1 MGGRIASTAA
11 LAAWAFCVQP
21 AAAGTALVFDY
32 EDGHV
37 LYAEDLDAPWYPASL
52 TKMMTAYLVFTAI
65 RDKRATKETKIFIS
79 PAANK
84 QPPTRLGLKIGKDI
98 TLDQALHALI
108 MRSANDVAVAIAET
122 LGGDEASFVKQMN
135 QTAARLGM
143 AHTHF
148 INPHGLPAE
157 QQVTTARDMGLLAQ
171 ALLRD
176 FPEEAPLYAQTQAT
190 IHKITIG
197 THNALLTGFPGG
209 DGIKTGY
216 TCASGYNLVA
226 SATRDGR
233 KLIAVMLGESRA
245 ATPALRAP
253 RPCSRTAFAR
263 VQWKSAFPIAA
274 RRELSRATWSAPD
287 SSPTPLMLERF
298 RDCKAPPPPPPEV
311 TASAANAAGDGHRG
325 RSEPGEEGL
334 RDQVRERRRRE
345 KEKAPPAPRL
355 IAPLRASPR
364 SHPRSA
370 PRCRR
375 RRTALPGG
383 CRWAR

>member
-1 MGGRIASTAA
+1 
-11 LAAWAFCVQP
+11 
-21 AAAGTALVFDY
+21 
-32 EDGHV
+32 
-37 LYAEDLDAPWYPASL
+37 
-52 TKMMTAYLVFTAI
+52 
-65 RDKRATKETKIFIS
+65 
-79 PAANK
+79 
-84 QPPTRLGLKIGKDI
+84 
-98 TLDQALHALI
+98 
-108 MRSANDVAVAIAET
+108 
-122 LGGDEASFVKQMN
+122 
-135 QTAARLGM
+135 
-143 AHTHF
+143 
-148 INPHGLPAE
+148 
-157 QQVTTARDMGLLAQ
+157 MGLLAQ

-226 SATRDGR
+226 SATRDGH
-233 KLIAVMLGESRA
+233 KLIAVILGESSGNARTARA
-245 ATPALRAP
+245 AALLENGFRTRA
-253 RPCSRTAFAR
+253 
-263 VQWKSAFPIAA
+263 WKSAFPIARVENYPSDVVGA
-274 RRELSRATWSAPD
+274 GFEPD
-287 SSPTPLMLERF
+287 PLMLQRF

-311 TASAANAAGDGHRG
+311 TASAANAAGTATAGAP
-325 RSEPGEEGL
+325 S
-334 RDQVRERRRRE
+334 QVKKVSATKSGKEDRE

-375 RRTALPGG
+375 RRTASPGG